1 MTGARNGRDKDIM
14 FRNFRGVDQ
23 TQVRLVECGL
33 RMGSLPN
40 IRKLRFH
47 FQAGDQEEIR
57 RLGDGCGERASSTKY
72 LKSFEWGINV
82 KPASNVKRAGRR
94 QSDDL
99 FVAGNYFD
107 FGVRC
112 QW

>member
-1 MTGARNGRDKDIM
+1 
-14 FRNFRGVDQ
+14 
-23 TQVRLVECGL
+23 
-33 RMGSLPN
+33 
-40 IRKLRFH
+40 
-47 FQAGDQEEIR
+47 
-57 RLGDGCGERASSTKY
+57 
-72 LKSFEWGINV
+72 
-82 KPASNVKRAGRR
+82 VKRAGRR